1 VTTAI
6 IGVGHIGSALAQHLV
21 GAGEEVALAA
31 LDKSAAEALAEKLGT
46 FARPDS
52 AEGAIARADTVI
64 FAVWLEQMAQLI
76 AQHKAGLEGKVV
88 VDPSN
93 PLKVVKHDDQKDFV
107 RTLPVNQ
114 SAGSVVAARLPETAH
129 YVKAFGSLGAAS
141 LASEANREPRV
152 VLFYA
157 TDDDV
162 AAAVAERLI
171 RAAGFEPLKAGGI
184 AAAIRLETP
193 GGDLHQWEMNGAL
206 LDLDRARALLNAQE
220 GQHECSA

>member
-1 VTTAI
+1 VRTGANLTTAI

-52 AEGAIARADTVI
+52 AEGAIARADTLI
-64 FAVWLEQMAQLI
+64 FAVWLEQMAELI

-129 YVKAFGSLGAAS
+129 YVKAFGSL
-141 LASEANREPRV
+141 
-152 VLFYA
+152 
-157 TDDDV
+157 
-162 AAAVAERLI
+162 ERRLLRAKRTESRGSSSSTQLTTTWRRQSSNGLI

-193 GGDLHQWEMNGAL
+193 AVTFTGGK
-206 LDLDRARALLNAQE
+206 
-220 GQHECSA
+220 

>member
-31 LDKSAAEALAEKLGT
+31 LDKSEPEALAEKLGPR
-46 FARPDS
+46 ARADS
-52 AEGAIARADTVI
+52 VERAIARADTVI
-64 FAVWLEQMAQLI
+64 FAVWLEQMEELI

-141 LASEANREPRV
+141 LASEANRKPRV

-162 AAAVAERLI
+162 AAAAPERLI
-171 RAAGFEPLKAGGI
+171 RAAGFEPLKAGGV

-220 GQHECSA
+220 GQHE